1 MKQKLLRITLVS
13 CLLITSLFFGGTA
26 YAQDEELPDPGL
38 TPDSPF
44 YFLDTW
50 GKNIGMFFTFGNEAK
65 VRKALQYAEERLAET
80 RTMAAKNRVREME
93 RAANDYDGFMA
104 MVNERLE
111 AAVQQGLSDNISERV
126 ALATAKHLNILDRV
140 KDQVPEQAREA
151 LTHARTASMNGQINA
166 LWALAKV
173 KTERA
178 IDIAADTIENQMER
192 ARVRASDNVTAD
204 VEEALDYAAR
214 IAALEEEM
222 AAFAEEK
229 GIDITAIEQ
238 RLAYSTSNRLDV
250 LSRVYEQVPEN
261 ARQAIENAIENSVR
275 KYQRALEK
283 LREKNALGDV
293 PDEETVMNRI
303 QAEVRERLRLSTANQ
318 TPDSDN
324 PSVQVQVRAENQ
336 EQNRERTDAETGKPD
351 TVSANQTREQSQ
363 TENRGKT
370 RQNSPCCEDD

>member
-1 MKQKLLRITLVS
+1 MKQNLLRIILVS

-65 VRKALQYAEERLAET
+65 ARKALQYAEERLAEA
-80 RTMAAKNRVREME
+80 RAMAAKNRVREME
-93 RAANDYDGFMA
+93 RAANGYDGFMA

-111 AAVQQGLSDNISERV
+111 AAVQQGLSDNISETV
-126 ALATAKHLNILDRV
+126 ALATAKHIKVLDRV
-140 KDQVPEQAREA
+140 KDQVSEQDRGA
-151 LTHARTASMNGQINA
+151 LTRARTASMNGQINA
-166 LWALAKV
+166 LRALAKGRP
-173 KTERA
+173 ERA
-178 IDIAADTIENQMER
+178 IDIAADTIENRLER

-229 GIDITAIEQ
+229 GIDITAIQQ
-238 RLAYSTSNRLDV
+238 RLAHSTANRLET
-250 LSRVYEQVPEN
+250 LSGVYEEVPEN
-261 ARQAIENAIENSVR
+261 ARQAIENAIENSVK

-293 PDEETVMNRI
+293 PDEETVMNRV
-303 QAEVRERLRLSTANQ
+303 QVEVRERLRLSTAIQ
-318 TPDSDN
+318 APDSDN
-324 PSVQVQVRAENQ
+324 ISVQVQVRAANQ

-351 TVSANQTREQSQ
+351 TVSANQTREQQ
-363 TENRGKT
+363 QAENQGKT
-370 RQNSPCCEDD
+370 RQRSP

>member
-80 RTMAAKNRVREME
+80 RAMAAKNRVREME

-111 AAVQQGLSDNISERV
+111 AAVQEGLSDNISERV
-126 ALATAKHLNILDRV
+126 ALATEKHLRVLDRV
-140 KDQVPEQAREA
+140 KDQVPEQAKGA
-151 LTHARTASMNGQINA
+151 LTRARTASMNGQINA
-166 LWALAKV
+166 LRALAKV

-178 IDIAADTIENQMER
+178 IDIAADTIEDQMER
-192 ARVRASDNVTAD
+192 ARVRATANVTAD

-222 AAFAEEK
+222 AAFAGEK

-238 RLAYSTSNRLDV
+238 RLAHSTANRLET
-250 LSRVYEQVPEN
+250 LSGVYEQVPEN

-283 LREKNALGDV
+283 LRERNALGDV
-293 PDEETVMNRI
+293 PDAETVINRL
-303 QAEVRERLRLSTANQ
+303 QAEVRERLRLSTASQ
-318 TPDSDN
+318 APDSDN
-324 PSVQVQVRAENQ
+324 VTVQVQVR
-336 EQNRERTDAETGKPD
+336 
-351 TVSANQTREQSQ
+351 
-363 TENRGKT
+363 
-370 RQNSPCCEDD
+370 

>member
-50 GKNIGMFFTFGNEAK
+50 GKNIGMFLTFGNEAK
-65 VRKALQYAEERLAET
+65 ARKALQYAEERLAEA
-80 RTMAAKNRVREME
+80 RAMVAKNKVREME
-93 RAANDYDGFMA
+93 RAANGYDGFMA
-104 MVNERLE
+104 MVNQRLE
-111 AAVQQGLSDNISERV
+111 AAAQLGLSDNITETV
-126 ALATAKHLNILDRV
+126 ALATEKHLKVLDRV
-140 KDQVPEQAREA
+140 KDRVPEQAKGT
-151 LTHARTASMNGQINA
+151 LTRARTASMNGQINA
-166 LWALAKV
+166 LRALAKG
-173 KTERA
+173 KPERA
-178 IDIAADTIENQMER
+178 IDIAADTIENRLER

-222 AAFAEEK
+222 AVIAEEK
-229 GIDITAIEQ
+229 GIDITAIQQ
-238 RLAYSTSNRLDV
+238 RLAHSTANRLET
-250 LSRVYEQVPEN
+250 LSGVYEKVPEN

-275 KYQRALEK
+275 KYQRSVEK

-293 PDEETVMNRI
+293 PDEETVMNRV
-303 QAEVRERLRLSTANQ
+303 QAEVRERLRLSTASQ
-318 TPDSDN
+318 APDSDN
-324 PSVQVQVRAENQ
+324 ITVREQARTEKQ
-336 EQNRERTDAETGKPD
+336 EQKRERTDAETGKPEV
-351 TVSANQTREQSQ
+351 VSANQTSEQSQ

-370 RQNSPCCEDD
+370 RQNGP

>member
-50 GKNIGMFFTFGNEAK
+50 GKNIGMFLTFGNEAK
-65 VRKALQYAEERLAET
+65 ARKALQYAEERLAEA
-80 RTMAAKNRVREME
+80 RAMVAKNKVREME
-93 RAANDYDGFMA
+93 RAANGYGGFMA
-104 MVNERLE
+104 MVNQRLE
-111 AAVQQGLSDNISERV
+111 AAAQLGLSDNITETV
-126 ALATAKHLNILDRV
+126 ALATEKHLKVLDRV
-140 KDQVPEQAREA
+140 KDRVPEQAKGT
-151 LTHARTASMNGQINA
+151 LTRARTASMNGQINA
-166 LWALAKV
+166 LRALAKG
-173 KTERA
+173 KPERA
-178 IDIAADTIENQMER
+178 IDIAADTIENRLER

-222 AAFAEEK
+222 AVIAEEK
-229 GIDITAIEQ
+229 GIDITAIQQ
-238 RLAYSTSNRLDV
+238 RLAHSTANRLET
-250 LSRVYEQVPEN
+250 LSGVYEKVPEN

-275 KYQRALEK
+275 KYQRSVEK

-293 PDEETVMNRI
+293 PDEETVMNRV
-303 QAEVRERLRLSTANQ
+303 QAEVRERLRLSTASQ
-318 TPDSDN
+318 APDSDN
-324 PSVQVQVRAENQ
+324 TTVREQARTEKQ
-336 EQNRERTDAETGKPD
+336 EQKRERTDAETGKPEV
-351 TVSANQTREQSQ
+351 VSANQTSEQSQ

-370 RQNSPCCEDD
+370 RQNGP